1 MWQAMVQAESSLA
14 LALEDAGRT
23 TGEAVSSRAQAR
35 RRPVSQPAPED
46 ANERPHFI
54 SHEKFHTVVAVDR
67 ARPNSGRP
75 KASGEVKPSGLN
87 RRLASKSALY
97 RSSFELSDADTAA
110 AEVSDRSEALDTD
123 RSLFGTLTE
132 ERSQCTTP
140 SSSGLDSY
148 IGPATPRLVHEAQ
161 ARATSHGHNRP
172 QLLQD
177 GNQLAASSSH
187 RRPCAITSALTRGNA
202 GAAAGCVHDANTK
215 AFRAESHRLDCQ
227 RSIHQWAK
235 RADDPA
241 DASEARWSSLAV
253 SDDVDT
259 ARPAGATASSPPGG
273 HDQVSSV
280 PHTASPSM
288 AGTRPVGGASA
299 GTSPL
304 LPSLRDSPAS
314 ETSLRTD
321 RSCRSVGTASATGEV
336 IAAGGARYSLQQRW
350 TTSQAAAGSRASARS
365 KQEMTAKT
373 WWLQMVSR
381 EKFARS
387 AMMGVAKSED

>member
-35 RRPVSQPAPED
+35 HRPVSQPAPED

-187 RRPCAITSALTRGNA
+187 RRPCAITSALTRGDA

-215 AFRAESHRLDCQ
+215 AFRAESHRLDCE

-280 PHTASPSM
+280 PHT
-288 AGTRPVGGASA
+288 
-299 GTSPL
+299 

-336 IAAGGARYSLQQRW
+336 IAAGDARYSLQQRW

>member
-1 MWQAMVQAESSLA
+1 MSH
-14 LALEDAGRT
+14 
-23 TGEAVSSRAQAR
+23 AV
-35 RRPVSQPAPED
+35 VG
-46 ANERPHFI
+46 
-54 SHEKFHTVVAVDR
+54 VDR
-67 ARPNSGRP
+67 ARANSSRQ
-75 KASGEVKPSGLN
+75 KASGEMKPRGLN

-123 RSLFGTLTE
+123 RSMFGTLTE
-132 ERSQCTTP
+132 DRSQCTTP

-148 IGPATPRLVHEAQ
+148 IGPATPRLGHEAQ
-161 ARATSHGHNRP
+161 ALLQARPTSHGHHRH

-177 GNQLAASSSH
+177 GNRRQQHQQPLTDKHATRNHLAASSSH
-187 RRPCAITSALTRGNA
+187 RRPSAVSSALTRGGAVHA
-202 GAAAGCVHDANTK
+202 GVHDANTK
-215 AFRAESHRLDCQ
+215 ASRAESHLHCE

-241 DASEARWSSLAV
+241 DASEARRSSLAV

-259 ARPAGATASSPPGG
+259 ARPAGATASSP
-273 HDQVSSV
+273 
-280 PHTASPSM
+280 
-288 AGTRPVGGASA
+288 

-304 LPSLRDSPAS
+304 LPSLRDSSAS

-321 RSCRSVGTASATGEV
+321 RSCRSIRTASAAGEE
-336 IAAGGARYSLQQRW
+336 IAGGGARYSLQQRW

-365 KQEMTAKT
+365 KQEMSAMT

-387 AMMGVAKSED
+387 AMMGVARSED